1 MTKKYKVSILG
12 DGGWGTALAILNA
25 RRENEVMLWSAF
37 HDYVQVLE
45 ETRENKKFLPDV
57 KIPPQ
62 VQMTSDIGEAVKFAD
77 LVVLAIPS
85 LYLRNVL
92 FKLKEFDLK
101 NKVLVSVAKGIELKT
116 LTRPSEIIRSV
127 LGNVDLAVLSGPS
140 HAEEVA
146 RDLPTVVVVGS
157 DNPKISQIVQ
167 EAFRDTFF
175 RVYVQNDVT
184 GIELGGVLKNVIALG
199 AGISDGL
206 GFGANA
212 KAALLTRGLLEMVR
226 LGAKMGANPNTFFGL
241 AGLGDL
247 ITTCISP
254 YGRNLYV
261 GREIGKGRKLKEIL
275 GKMEMVAEG
284 VETARCAYALAE
296 KYQLHAPIITEIYK
310 MLYED
315 KDPRQAIVDLMTRE
329 AHEEMKQY

>member
-212 KAALLTRGLLEMVR
+212 KAALLSKNG
-226 LGAKMGANPNTFFGL
+226 G
-241 AGLGDL
+241 
-247 ITTCISP
+247 
-254 YGRNLYV
+254 
-261 GREIGKGRKLKEIL
+261 
-275 GKMEMVAEG
+275 
-284 VETARCAYALAE
+284 
-296 KYQLHAPIITEIYK
+296 
-310 MLYED
+310 
-315 KDPRQAIVDLMTRE
+315 
-329 AHEEMKQY
+329 